1 MSEQALFPDNWLIR
15 KIGDI
20 VDPNRRITYGIVQ
33 PGPRFEP
40 EQGVPMIRG
49 QNYSGG
55 VVEDNDLY
63 HVSPQLAA
71 SFDRAKVIGGDLLM
85 SIVGYVG
92 IAAEVPSSLSGANLT
107 QTTARIAVRP
117 ELCGRYFLHFFRSSF
132 FKGEVKKYMK
142 GSAQPGLNL
151 ADVEKMIVAFPA
163 DQAECLSIADNLDNL
178 DTAIRETEALI
189 DKLKSVKQ
197 GLLHDLL
204 TRGIDANGQLRPPQS
219 DEPQLYKESPLGLI
233 PREWELQELGD
244 LAEVSRGKFTHR
256 PRNDPAFFGGEYPFI
271 QTGDVALAQGGYI
284 SSYSQTLSER
294 GISVSQEFPIGTI
307 AITIAANIADTA
319 VLARPMFFPDSV
331 VGAVVAPE
339 HNIRFVEL
347 SIRRAKRALNAR
359 APQSAQKNINLQD
372 LRPLLIAM
380 PSRSEQD
387 SIAARYDALQARLEA
402 EQIAVKKLLQ
412 EKSGLMDDLL
422 TGRVRVTP
430 LLESMQH
437 TAAPTEA

>member
-1 MSEQALFPDNWLIR
+1 MSDQWQRRSLASLGSYENGFAFNELHWSEHGLPIIRIAQITGSQGIVDRFPGLLPDNYRIDDGDLIFSWSGTLAVVRWTGGSAWLNQHLFKVVPAEGIDRSFLFHVLQASVAEMGKRTHGSTMKHIKRGELREFFVEIPRNEREQR
-15 KIGDI
+15 KI
-20 VDPNRRITYGIVQ
+20 
-33 PGPRFEP
+33 
-40 EQGVPMIRG
+40 
-49 QNYSGG
+49 
-55 VVEDNDLY
+55 
-63 HVSPQLAA
+63 
-71 SFDRAKVIGGDLLM
+71 
-85 SIVGYVG
+85 
-92 IAAEVPSSLSGANLT
+92 
-107 QTTARIAVRP
+107 
-117 ELCGRYFLHFFRSSF
+117 
-132 FKGEVKKYMK
+132 
-142 GSAQPGLNL
+142 AQ
-151 ADVEKMIVAFPA
+151 V
-163 DQAECLSIADNLDNL
+163 L
-178 DTAIRETEALI
+178 DTLDTEIRTTEALI
-189 DKLKSVKQ
+189 DKLEAVKQ

-204 TRGIDANGQLRPPQS
+204 TRGIDANGQLRPAQS
-219 DEPQLYKESPLGLI
+219 DEPQLYKESPVGLI
-233 PREWELQELGD
+233 PREWEMQKLGD

-284 SSYSQTLSER
+284 SSYSQTLSKR
-294 GISVSQEFPIGTI
+294 GTSVSQEFPIGTI

-347 SIRRAKRALNAR
+347 SIRRAKRGLNAR

-372 LRPLLIAM
+372 LRPLLLAM

-387 SIAARYDALQARLEA
+387 FIAARYDALQARLEA

>member
-1 MSEQALFPDNWLIR
+1 MSDQWQRRSLASLGSYENGFAFNELHWSEHGLPIIRIAQITGSQGIVDRFPGLLPDNYRIDDGDLIFSWSGTLAVVRWTGGSAWLNQHLFKVVPAEGIDRSFLFHVLQASVAEMGKRTHGSTMKHIKRGELREFFVEIPRNEREQR
-15 KIGDI
+15 KI
-20 VDPNRRITYGIVQ
+20 
-33 PGPRFEP
+33 
-40 EQGVPMIRG
+40 
-49 QNYSGG
+49 
-55 VVEDNDLY
+55 
-63 HVSPQLAA
+63 
-71 SFDRAKVIGGDLLM
+71 
-85 SIVGYVG
+85 
-92 IAAEVPSSLSGANLT
+92 
-107 QTTARIAVRP
+107 
-117 ELCGRYFLHFFRSSF
+117 
-132 FKGEVKKYMK
+132 
-142 GSAQPGLNL
+142 AQ
-151 ADVEKMIVAFPA
+151 I
-163 DQAECLSIADNLDNL
+163 L
-178 DTAIRETEALI
+178 DTLDTEIRTTEALI
-189 DKLKSVKQ
+189 DKLEAVKQ
-197 GLLHDLL
+197 GVLHDLL
-204 TRGIDANGQLRPPQS
+204 TRGIDANGQLRPTQS

-233 PREWELQELGD
+233 PREWEIQKLGD

-294 GISVSQEFPIGTI
+294 GISVSQKFPIGTI

-372 LRPLLIAM
+372 LRPLLVAV

-402 EQIAVKKLLQ
+402 EQIAVNKLLQ
-412 EKSGLMDDLL
+412 KRSGLMDDLL
-422 TGRVRVTP
+422 TGRVRITP
-430 LLESMQH
+430 MLESMQH